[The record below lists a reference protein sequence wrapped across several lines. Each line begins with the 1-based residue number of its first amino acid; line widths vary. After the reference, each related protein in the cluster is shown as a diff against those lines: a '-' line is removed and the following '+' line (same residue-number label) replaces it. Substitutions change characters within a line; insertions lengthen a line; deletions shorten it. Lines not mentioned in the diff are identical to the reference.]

1 MSGSGVSTKQKCP
14 HGLGVHKALGSTVLS
29 LKEYHHNYYTYD
41 IYKRFFLVVQGY
53 RIFNTWMGDPA
64 RVVFL
69 EEILK
74 VIKQDD
80 LFTNTEKVG
89 NELVSGMEHLQV

>member
-1 MSGSGVSTKQKCP
+1 
-14 HGLGVHKALGSTVLS
+14 
-29 LKEYHHNYYTYD
+29 
-41 IYKRFFLVVQGY
+41 
-53 RIFNTWMGDPA
+53 MGDPA